1 MSAGPTGADAGRA
14 PLGAG
19 LYFIDVLACLLFCLV
34 LALVGARF
42 GTEHSV
48 ELDLPEL
55 ASGGESGP
63 SLTEREIALRER
75 DGKVEVWLDGEAVSL
90 EDLALRLEA
99 ETPPAVVVRSE
110 TSLLSRVVGVAHD
123 AGVREI
129 ELAYEVEK
137 RAATGGER
145 H

>member
-1 MSAGPTGADAGRA
+1 MSAGRA

-42 GTEHSV
+42 GHEHSV

-55 ASGGESGP
+55 ASAHEGGA
-63 SLTEREIALRER
+63 SLTERQIALRER
-75 DGKVEVWLDGEAVSL
+75 DGRVEVWLDGEPLSL
-90 EDLALRLEA
+90 EELALRLEA

-110 TSLLSRVVGVAHD
+110 TSLLSRVVGIAHA
-123 AGVREI
+123 AGVRQI
-129 ELAYEVEK
+129 ELTYDVDP
-137 RAATGGER
+137 RADAGGKAR
-145 H
+145 

>member
-1 MSAGPTGADAGRA
+1 MSSGRA

-19 LYFIDVLACLLFCLV
+19 LYFIDVFACLLFCLV
-34 LALVGARF
+34 LALLGARF
-42 GTEHSV
+42 GREHSV

-55 ASGGESGP
+55 ASAPESGP

-75 DGKVEVWLDGEAVSL
+75 DGEVEIRLDGEVVSL
-90 EDLALRLEA
+90 EGLAARLRA

-110 TSLLSRVVGVAHD
+110 TSLLSRVVGIAHD

-129 ELAYEVEK
+129 ELTYEVR
-137 RAATGGER
+137 RAGAK
-145 H
+145 

>member
-1 MSAGPTGADAGRA
+1 VSAARA

-42 GTEHSV
+42 GREHSV

-55 ASGGESGP
+55 AASDRDGA

-75 DGKVEVWLDGEAVSL
+75 DGGLEIWLDGEPLSL
-90 EDLALRLEA
+90 EELAQRLEA

-110 TSLLSRVVGVAHD
+110 ASALSRVVGIAHG
-123 AGVREI
+123 AGVRQI
-129 ELAYEVEK
+129 ELAYELAGSKAKPSTSRE
-137 RAATGGER
+137 GGGSGR
-145 H
+145 

>member
-1 MSAGPTGADAGRA
+1 MSAGRA

-42 GTEHSV
+42 GHEHSV

-55 ASGGESGP
+55 ASAQKGGA
-63 SLTEREIALRER
+63 SLTERQIALRER
-75 DGKVEVWLDGEAVSL
+75 DGRVEVWLDGEPLSL
-90 EDLALRLEA
+90 EELALRLET

-110 TSLLSRVVGVAHD
+110 TSLLSRVVGIAHD
-123 AGVREI
+123 AGVRQI
-129 ELAYEVEK
+129 ELTYDVDPKAD
-137 RAATGGER
+137 GGGKAR
-145 H
+145 

>member
-1 MSAGPTGADAGRA
+1 MSARA

-48 ELDLPEL
+48 EIDLPEL
-55 ASGGESGP
+55 AAGEQQGA
-63 SLTEREIALRER
+63 SLTEREITLRER
-75 DGKVEVWLDGEAVSL
+75 DGRVEIWLDGEPVGL
-90 EDLALRLEA
+90 EELSVRLEA
-99 ETPPAVVVRSE
+99 ETPPSVLVRSE
-110 TSLLSRVVGVAHD
+110 TSLLSRVVGIAHD

-129 ELAYEVEK
+129 ELAYEV
-137 RAATGGER
+137 RARPAATEGEAR
-145 H
+145 

>member
-1 MSAGPTGADAGRA
+1 MSAGRA

-42 GTEHSV
+42 GHEHSV

-55 ASGGESGP
+55 ASAQEGGA
-63 SLTEREIALRER
+63 SLTERQIALRER
-75 DGKVEVWLDGEAVSL
+75 DGRVEVWLDGVPLSL
-90 EDLALRLEA
+90 EELALRLEA

-110 TSLLSRVVGVAHD
+110 TSLLSRVVGIAHD
-123 AGVREI
+123 AGVRQI
-129 ELAYEVEK
+129 ELTYDVDPKAD
-137 RAATGGER
+137 GGGKAR
-145 H
+145 

>member
-1 MSAGPTGADAGRA
+1 MSAGRA

-42 GTEHSV
+42 GHEHSV

-55 ASGGESGP
+55 ASAQDGGA
-63 SLTEREIALRER
+63 SLTERQIALRER
-75 DGKVEVWLDGEAVSL
+75 DGRVEVWLDGEPLSL
-90 EDLALRLEA
+90 EELALRLEA

-110 TSLLSRVVGVAHD
+110 TSLLSRVVGIAHD
-123 AGVREI
+123 AGVRQI
-129 ELAYEVEK
+129 ELTYQLDRPAD
-137 RAATGGER
+137 AGGKAE
-145 H
+145 